1 MNNNINVHLYVS
13 KYKYVNVC
21 AYITESLHTY
31 RNICIYIHMQVTYI
45 DMYLFD
51 IYVIIYHVYI
61 QLHFCHENEI
71 IVYTL
76 RTKESTVSMLFCD
89 FFVIWVFFGV
99 GFFFPP
105 PPTDILRRLEHDSTV
120 N

>member
-105 PPTDILRRLEHDSTV
+105 LQQIF
-120 N
+120 

>member
-1 MNNNINVHLYVS
+1 
-13 KYKYVNVC
+13 
-21 AYITESLHTY
+21 
-31 RNICIYIHMQVTYI
+31 MQVTYI

-99 GFFFPP
+99 GFSPPP